1 MCQKEEAKRSR
12 KCIEKSQET
21 FRRKKNSD
29 DAEQGRG
36 VAVSVIV

>member
-12 KCIEKSQET
+12 KCIEKKART
-21 FRRKKNSD
+21 FQRKKRSD

-36 VAVSVIV
+36 VAVLVIV